1 MNHTPYL
8 LALHRRLNLTRPRF
22 EKLNAFFA
30 EDWQKAYQGRISD
43 WQAAGLDKA
52 SIEKFFASKE
62 VFSPITEY
70 ELLQGCGASF
80 FTCFDSAYPD
90 LWHNI
95 AQPPALFFYKGNG
108 QNLNAKSITVVGS
121 RKVTDYGRQILQKVL
136 KPVFEKRLNVVSGLA
151 YGVDAAAHQL
161 ALAVEA
167 PTVAVLGNG
176 IDEIYPKNNQPLA
189 DKILAAGGTIISEYL
204 PKTEARPEY
213 FPQRNRLVAGL
224 SQATVVVEGALKS
237 GSLITARLAN
247 DFGRD
252 VWAAPGDIFR
262 TNSAGCNQLISQGE
276 AAALVSSDLLSEK
289 LNLLNTTVL
298 HDIDLSDS
306 EKDLIR
312 ILKQKP
318 AWQLEDFM
326 NEMRR
331 PPSEISGI
339 LTMLEIKGVLKN
351 TGRSV
356 YLS

>member
-1 MNHTPYL
+1 
-8 LALHRRLNLTRPRF
+8 
-22 EKLNAFFA
+22 
-30 EDWQKAYQGRISD
+30 
-43 WQAAGLDKA
+43 
-52 SIEKFFASKE
+52 
-62 VFSPITEY
+62 
-70 ELLQGCGASF
+70 
-80 FTCFDSAYPD
+80 
-90 LWHNI
+90 
-95 AQPPALFFYKGNG
+95 
-108 QNLNAKSITVVGS
+108 
-121 RKVTDYGRQILQKVL
+121 
-136 KPVFEKRLNVVSGLA
+136 
-151 YGVDAAAHQL
+151 
-161 ALAVEA
+161 
-167 PTVAVLGNG
+167 
-176 IDEIYPKNNQPLA
+176 
-189 DKILAAGGTIISEYL
+189 
-204 PKTEARPEY
+204 
-213 FPQRNRLVAGL
+213 VAGL